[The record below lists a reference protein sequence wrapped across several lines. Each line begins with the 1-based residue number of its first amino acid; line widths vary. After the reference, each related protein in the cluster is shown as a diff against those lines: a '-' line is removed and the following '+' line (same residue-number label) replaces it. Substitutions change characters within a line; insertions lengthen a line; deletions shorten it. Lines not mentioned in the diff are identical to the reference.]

1 MSNATLLYGHLADKE
16 LVKKVKGGQKAAFEV
31 LVRRHSRA
39 LYRVVRMYEF
49 SHSEAEELVICT
61 HLQAYSPRN
70 RYLTDYSYRTWLT
83 RLSIENCIKAE
94 RQLPALRSG
103 KEPACNA
110 ARSAHHYNSERLN
123 LTSELT
129 THLEQ
134 CIEQLPLEMRG
145 VFVLREIDG
154 YSTEET
160 AFLLN
165 IAESQVMK
173 ELPRAKTEVKQRL
186 GKLRHLT
193 DIYPFDTDSC
203 ERVVH
208 YVMHKIN
215 STSDTPI
222 GVPAF

>member
-39 LYRVVRMYEF
+39 LYRVARLYGF

-83 RLSIENCIKAE
+83 RLLIEDCIKAD
-94 RQLPALRSG
+94 RQLPAFPSTE
-103 KEPACNA
+103 EPACNA

-123 LTSELT
+123 LTSEMT
-129 THLEQ
+129 TQLEQ
-134 CIEQLPLEMRG
+134 CIEQLPVERRG
-145 VFVLREIDG
+145 IFVLTEIDG
-154 YSTEET
+154 YSAEET

-165 IAESQVMK
+165 IAENQVTK

-186 GKLRHLT
+186 GKLQQIT